1 MAQSAGGVP
10 AKRVLG
16 PWMSTALVVGN
27 MIGSGVFLL
36 PASLAAYGGTS
47 IVGWLFTTA
56 GALLLALVFAR
67 LGRAFPKIGGPY
79 AYSRAGFGDVIGFQ
93 VAWGYWIAIWAGNA
107 AIAIAF
113 VGYLGYFWSGLA
125 SSPMLAAIVAIA
137 AVWLLTVI
145 NAAGIRPAGIV
156 QLLIQSG
163 PAEAT
168 LRRGLSDRARV
179 PPRGRQGEGEAGG
192 RVARSDAQPRPRG
205 SVASPG
211 QVESIVAELQTQ
223 DTSLP
228 ERHAIATFRDTV
240 VT

>member
-1 MAQSAGGVP
+1 
-10 AKRVLG
+10 
-16 PWMSTALVVGN
+16 MSTALVVGN

-36 PASLAAYGGTS
+36 PASLAVYGGAS

-113 VGYLGYFWSGLA
+113 VGYLGYFWPALS

-156 QLLIQSG
+156 QLLTTT
-163 PAEAT
+163 AK
-168 LRRGLSDRARV
+168 LV
-179 PPRGRQGEGEAGG
+179 PLVGIAVVGIFFFDSAAFSPFNPTEGSAFSAIIGG
-192 RVARSDAQPRPRG
+192 RIDAWAFIGLG
-205 SVASPG
+205 S
-211 QVESIVAELQTQ
+211 
-223 DTSLP
+223 
-228 ERHAIATFRDTV
+228 ATIPADDVDDPSRTIPV
-240 VT
+240 H